1 MERKYIC
8 SVQTPFTRTRRCPWR
23 CSCTEARAATE
34 TSRTSFRMNWTCSST
49 QGCHSECSVEAE
61 SWASVSI
68 SYFPGT
74 IILTMTRL
82 ELNTPPCPP
91 RRPAA
96 APELV
101 PALAWHNTAAA
112 LAQREHE
119 GEERVHCWRHFQFL
133 HLQHF
138 AQHVARSDTDGVFFL
153 R

>member
-1 MERKYIC
+1 M
-8 SVQTPFTRTRRCPWR
+8 
-23 CSCTEARAATE
+23 
-34 TSRTSFRMNWTCSST
+34 
-49 QGCHSECSVEAE
+49 EAE

-68 SYFPGT
+68 SYFTGS
-74 IILTMTRL
+74 IILTMTL
-82 ELNTPPCPP
+82 LTTVSP

-101 PALAWHNTAAA
+101 SALAWHNTAAA